1 MRPLPDRIEGRLKH
15 LFGEERVVAAR
26 RGWALLRPSPL
37 VISLSVSMCQRN
49 ENLPV
54 CPRCH
59 HELVLEMIVPPGSDE
74 PRQTYRCPNCGLK
87 MEVLPK
93 HHSPSRHGVPGYRPL
108 HDLEEARNYDDAYA
122 VFEGDFG
129 GHIYLTSP
137 VRSIRCDGGMLLSL
151 LGFLD
156 RIAWG
161 DQPEGRAIF
170 YERRE
175 KGQGI
180 RGGMGGGRAT
190 DDVWLHPEF
199 LSLGLFDDVRSVLAG
214 TVDISELFPPSA
226 EATVSWIRSG
236 QSNKPRFAWAVVS
249 TLMAAGFVVNWA
261 GWKDR
266 SPTQPRWT
274 DVTAFLDEDANDI
287 LLGEL
292 AANDAMIGRRL
303 EALASARDVKGLGGK
318 RTTRCAVFAP
328 CSSLE
333 VTSGTRSNAEEVN
346 VSIITSEPLERL
358 AAAVVSHRLTAA
370 RLFASLSGGLQTF
383 LDDAALS

>member
-1 MRPLPDRIEGRLKH
+1 
-15 LFGEERVVAAR
+15 
-26 RGWALLRPSPL
+26 
-37 VISLSVSMCQRN
+37 MCYRKG
-49 ENLPV
+49 NLPV

-59 HELVLEMIVPPGSDE
+59 SELVLEMVVPPGSDE
-74 PRQTYRCPNCGLK
+74 PRETYRCPNCGLK

-93 HHSPSRHGVPGYRPL
+93 HHSISRHGVPGYRPL
-108 HDLEEARNYDDAYA
+108 HDLGEARNYDDAYA

-129 GHIYLTSP
+129 GHIFLTSP
-137 VRSIRCDGGMLLSL
+137 VRSIHCGEGTLLSL

-175 KGQGI
+175 TGQGI

-199 LSLGLFDDVRSVLAG
+199 LSLGLLDDIRSVLAG
-214 TVDISELFPPSA
+214 TADMSTLFPPSV
-226 EATVSWIRSG
+226 EATVSWIKSG
-236 QSNKPRFAWAVVS
+236 RSNKPRFAWAVVS
-249 TLMAAGFVVNWA
+249 VLMAAGFVVNWA
-261 GWKDR
+261 GWKEP
-266 SPTQPRWT
+266 SPKQPKWT

-287 LLGEL
+287 LLAEL
-292 AANDAMIGRRL
+292 AANDAMIGRRI
-303 EALASARDVKGLGGK
+303 EALVSARDVRGLGGK
-318 RTTRCAVFAP
+318 GTTRCAVFAP

-333 VTSGTRSNAEEVN
+333 VTPGTRLTAEEGN

-358 AAAVVSHRLTAA
+358 APAVSGGLTAA
-370 RLFASLSGGLQTF
+370 RLFSSLSGGLQMF
-383 LDDAALS
+383 LDDATLS